1 MILQDL
7 FKEYGYSNIDNDING
22 ERTGFFMNY
31 FLDEND
37 KKPSELLGIYLS
49 KNQDE
54 LFFVLNGE
62 GKSITR
68 LCQKWDFMIRN
79 FMIFGSEDREVLE
92 QLQYNAVQ
100 LILFQSDIIDRA
112 EELSLNISRKIF
124 LRGKFDKTGKILLDS
139 DEELELPFYLIQSDT
154 SDINQNLEV
163 ELKRCLPDNNPSL
176 KFLGQI
182 RKKVNK
188 PSKSFSKNEYELIQ
202 RWLVEDEN

>member
-7 FKEYGYSNIDNDING
+7 FKEYGYSNIDDDING

-176 KFLGQI
+176 MFLGQI

>member
-7 FKEYGYSNIDNDING
+7 FKEYGYSNIDDDING

-100 LILFQSDIIDRA
+100 LILLQSDIIDRA

>member
-7 FKEYGYSNIDNDING
+7 FKEYGYSNIDDDING

-79 FMIFGSEDREVLE
+79 L
-92 QLQYNAVQ
+92 
-100 LILFQSDIIDRA
+100 
-112 EELSLNISRKIF
+112 
-124 LRGKFDKTGKILLDS
+124 
-139 DEELELPFYLIQSDT
+139 
-154 SDINQNLEV
+154 
-163 ELKRCLPDNNPSL
+163 
-176 KFLGQI
+176 
-182 RKKVNK
+182 
-188 PSKSFSKNEYELIQ
+188 
-202 RWLVEDEN
+202 

>member
-7 FKEYGYSNIDNDING
+7 FKEYGYSNIDDDING

>member
-7 FKEYGYSNIDNDING
+7 FKEYGYSNIDDDING

-124 LRGKFDKTGKILLDS
+124 LRGKFDKTEKILLDS

>member
-7 FKEYGYSNIDNDING
+7 FKEYGYSNIDDDING

-124 LRGKFDKTGKILLDS
+124 LRGIH
-139 DEELELPFYLIQSDT
+139 Y
-154 SDINQNLEV
+154 
-163 ELKRCLPDNNPSL
+163 
-176 KFLGQI
+176 
-182 RKKVNK
+182 
-188 PSKSFSKNEYELIQ
+188 
-202 RWLVEDEN
+202 

>member
-7 FKEYGYSNIDNDING
+7 FKEYGYSNIDDDING

-100 LILFQSDIIDRA
+100 LILFQSDIIERA
-112 EELSLNISRKIF
+112 EELTLNISRKIF

>member
-1 MILQDL
+1 
-7 FKEYGYSNIDNDING
+7 
-22 ERTGFFMNY
+22 
-31 FLDEND
+31 
-37 KKPSELLGIYLS
+37 
-49 KNQDE
+49 
-54 LFFVLNGE
+54 
-62 GKSITR
+62 
-68 LCQKWDFMIRN
+68 
-79 FMIFGSEDREVLE
+79 MIFGSEDREVLE

-176 KFLGQI
+176 MFLGQI

>member
-7 FKEYGYSNIDNDING
+7 FKEYGYSNIEDDIDG

-37 KKPSELLGIYLS
+37 RIPSELLGIYLS

-62 GKSITR
+62 GESITP

-79 FMIFGSEDREVLE
+79 FMIFGSENREVLE

-100 LILFQSDIIDRA
+100 LILFQTDIIDRA

-124 LRGKFDKTGKILLDS
+124 LRCKFGKTGKILLDS
-139 DEELELPFYLIQSDT
+139 DEELELPFYLIESDT
-154 SDINQNLEV
+154 SDINQDLEV

-188 PSKSFSKNEYELIQ
+188 PAKSFSKNEYELIK
-202 RWLVEDEN
+202 RWLTEDEN